1 MKIILGETS
10 GFCFGAGEAI
20 KKAEKIISEN
30 KSGEVYCLGDI
41 VHNKQV
47 VDEFKNK
54 GMKFINDIDEIEDD
68 DKNDKLEEKDKK
80 TLKPVKLIIRAH
92 GIEKKIYEKAKKR
105 NIELL
110 DYSCPNVLAI
120 HKIVEEYVNKGYY
133 LLLLG
138 EKNHPETIG
147 TISFAKDK
155 NIVLK
160 KEEDIKEVVKKLKNL
175 SVNKLLI
182 VAQTTFSSDKFNK
195 YIHIIKEELEKDN
208 KNIIIEVKNTV
219 CNATKLR
226 QEETEQI
233 SSCVDYMII
242 IGGKKSAN
250 SIKLYEIA
258 KEHCGSTVFIET
270 YKDIEGKINE
280 ICKFDKIGIM
290 AGASTP
296 QKSIDDVINL
306 LNSQK
311 IHKS

>member
-1 MKIILGETS
+1 
-10 GFCFGAGEAI
+10 
-20 KKAEKIISEN
+20 
-30 KSGEVYCLGDI
+30 
-41 VHNKQV
+41 
-47 VDEFKNK
+47 
-54 GMKFINDIDEIEDD
+54 MKFINDIDEIEED

-92 GIEKKIYEKAKKR
+92 GIEKKIYEKAAKR

-138 EKNHPETIG
+138 EKKHPETIG

-155 NIVLK
+155 NIVLE
-160 KEEDIKEVVKKLKNL
+160 KEEEIKEVAEKLKNL
-175 SVNKLLI
+175 SVNKILI
-182 VAQTTFSSDKFNK
+182 IAQTTFSPEKFNE
-195 YIHIIKEELEKDN
+195 YVHIIKEELEKDN
-208 KNIIIEVKNTV
+208 KDIIIEVKNTV

-226 QEETEQI
+226 QEETEEI
-233 SSCVDYMII
+233 SSYVDYMII

-258 KEHCGSTVFIET
+258 KENCSNTVFIET
-270 YKDIEGKINE
+270 YKEIEDKIDE

-296 QKSIDDVINL
+296 KKSIDDVINL